1 MFDQYSN
8 KLDFYCARAK
18 KVKAL
23 VQKDIAIVRNKNEI
37 TSKNT
42 LAISQY
48 DWKRELLLYQIT
60 RTDDFHEGAFGG
72 IIF

>member
-48 DWKRELLLYQIT
+48 D
-60 RTDDFHEGAFGG
+60 
-72 IIF
+72 